1 MKTKTDKK
9 FDAVK
14 MARDIKNKLDQKLS
28 ELSKEEILAYFREQR
43 RKPNR
48 IKPEA

>member
-14 MARDIKNKLDQKLS
+14 MARDIKIKLDEKLS
-28 ELSKEEILAYFREQR
+28 KMTKDEIMAYFREQR
-43 RKPNR
+43 KKPNR
-48 IKPEA
+48 IKPQA